1 MDFRTATM
9 LVYGLCIVASGLFR
23 YFSSDGGH
31 AGLWFGIVMGT
42 VALIAGGSYWLG
54 KRSIGHVLAWLTVA
68 FVGGWFC
75 YEFFYKSL
83 IKKGWAEAETRL
95 LLMFGLSVVVGVI
108 LLASHFKPKNAPT
121 Q

>member
-42 VALIAGGSYWLG
+42 VALLAGGSYWLG
-54 KRSIGHVLAWLTVA
+54 NRTIGHVLAWLTVA
-68 FVGGWFC
+68 FVGGWFF
-75 YEFFYKSL
+75 YESL

-95 LLMFGLSVVVGVI
+95 LLMFGLSIVVGLI
-108 LLASHFKPKNAPT
+108 LLASHFKPKNAPDKLKAK
-121 Q
+121 